1 MDMGTVAG
9 SVILTLRYSREGEN
23 WVGICQGLSTSTF
36 ADTLEHCQQEL
47 IELVIEHL
55 NVLEEIGQRER
66 FFHDW
71 GIELYPAHISPKEVV
86 LRGDG
91 DPFWDDLLW
100 DDLLKGLLSLAVG
113 SSSSHARSQ
122 STKPKGRRL
131 FSMVRKCNLSR
142 PLLGKSL

>member
-9 SVILTLRYSREGEN
+9 RVILTLQYSREGEN
-23 WVGICQGLSTSTF
+23 WVGICQELSTSTF

-47 IELVIEHL
+47 NELVIEHL

-91 DPFWDDLLW
+91 DPSW
-100 DDLLKGLLSLAVG
+100 DDLLKGVVEPSGGVFLQPRAFPIDQAKGTQALLHG
-113 SSSSHARSQ
+113 
-122 STKPKGRRL
+122 T
-131 FSMVRKCNLSR
+131 
-142 PLLGKSL
+142 